1 MMVLVVSLT
10 SWGSV
15 SNVSCWSLS
24 IALRAFRSAMVNVS
38 AAARPYVF

>member
-1 MMVLVVSLT
+1 MTVLVVSVT

-15 SNVSCWSLS
+15 SSVSCCSLP